1 MSDLRYQPGTSSAET
16 PRSASD
22 RKRILIVDDSSSVRG
37 IVREGLETHVA
48 CACEEAANGVEA
60 IDKAK
65 KFMPDLVVLDL
76 AMPRLNGFEVAT
88 VLQRELPKIPIVIL
102 TMYAE
107 ELGRSLANSV
117 GVRAVVSKADGMGG
131 LIQCVENLLTV

>member
-1 MSDLRYQPGTSSAET
+1 MPDPRYQPGGTSDAT

-22 RKRILIVDDSSSVRG
+22 RRRILIVDDSSSVRG
-37 IVREGLETHVA
+37 IVREGLETHAA

-60 IDKAK
+60 IAKAK

-76 AMPRLNGFEVAT
+76 AMPKLNGFEVAT
-88 VLQRELPKIPIVIL
+88 VLQRELPKIPIVLL

-117 GVRAVVSKADGMGG
+117 GVSAVISKADGMGA
-131 LIQCVENLLTV
+131 LIHCVQNLLGV

>member
-22 RKRILIVDDSSSVRG
+22 RKRILIVDDSSNVRG
-37 IVREGLETHVA
+37 IVREGLETHGG

-76 AMPRLNGFEVAT
+76 AMPKLNGFEVAT

-117 GVRAVVSKADGMGG
+117 GVRAVVSKADGMGA
-131 LIQCVENLLTV
+131 LIHCVENLLGM